1 MSPDLPPIPPDL
13 QVTVETVCETPF
25 CVDLITVYHVCGETV
40 YVGPGVPNY
49 FVMPGAS
56 CAVLPG
62 KMEGVRREP
71 NTSPL

>member
-1 MSPDLPPIPPDL
+1 MTYDLPPVPLDL
-13 QVTVETVCETPF
+13 LVTVETVCETPF
-25 CVDLITVYHVCGETV
+25 CVDRITAYHVCGETV

-62 KMEGVRREP
+62 AMGKDVA
-71 NTSPL
+71 N